1 MSASPALKGAKKKK
15 QLAIKKTKEGDKSMQ
30 QKPGTVSIIAKYF
43 EKGQK
48 TRSVSSMRPGELNKH
63 NNNGVCTATPN
74 PILKRSGTRADP
86 EMALQSAAA
95 GQPIVTEGLD
105 LSGHMTTE
113 KPIESNKPKT
123 DQNLRDSSHL

>member
-1 MSASPALKGAKKKK
+1 ML
-15 QLAIKKTKEGDKSMQ
+15 

-43 EKGQK
+43 EKSQK
-48 TRSVSSMRPGELNKH
+48 TRSVSRMGSGELNKH

-74 PILKRSGTRADP
+74 QILTRSGTRADP
-86 EMALQSAAA
+86 EIALQSAAA
-95 GQPIVTEGLD
+95 SQPTVTEGLD

-113 KPIESNKPKT
+113 EPIGSNKPKT